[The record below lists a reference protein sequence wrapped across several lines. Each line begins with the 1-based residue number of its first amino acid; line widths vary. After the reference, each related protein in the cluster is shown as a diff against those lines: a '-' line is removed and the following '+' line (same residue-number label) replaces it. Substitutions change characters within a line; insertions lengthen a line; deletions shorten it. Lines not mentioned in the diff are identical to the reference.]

1 MDTLSETNSK
11 CEFTPHSKN
20 WFCPIHPPKS
30 ASKTRQKLH
39 TAKSPLKNQ
48 NQQQKSNQKKQ
59 PKKSAFGKEHCH
71 FSSIMV
77 SKAEK
82 RLVFREGSTHTHT
95 SCSEPRLPITSRW
108 QLSGVAMPRGCNFLN
123 LQIVAGKNRGF
134 FMDLQWCFFCGFP
147 THRFKSF
154 AQVFYGIFFV
164 WKEEIRS
171 CGEVAGIDSQ
181 KWFSRGKSLR
191 RAQRK
196 RGQRHHR
203 YRCGMMWENDW
214 IMLSRSGITSWIT
227 IYIQKKYIQT
237 TCHHLHLI
245 PGGFFSWQRWRFI
258 TPHWFRSV
266 R

>member
-82 RLVFREGSTHTHT
+82 RLVFREGSTHTHKLFRT
-95 SCSEPRLPITSRW
+95 KVTNHLKVAAFRCGDASGM
-108 QLSGVAMPRGCNFLN
+108 QLSQPPNCCRKKPGVFHGFAVVFFLWFSN
-123 LQIVAGKNRGF
+123 PSLQEFCPSFLRY
-134 FMDLQWCFFCGFP
+134 FFCLK
-147 THRFKSF
+147 R
-154 AQVFYGIFFV
+154 
-164 WKEEIRS
+164 R
-171 CGEVAGIDSQ
+171 DSEL
-181 KWFSRGKSLR
+181 W
-191 RAQRK
+191 
-196 RGQRHHR
+196 
-203 YRCGMMWENDW
+203 
-214 IMLSRSGITSWIT
+214 RSGWN
-227 IYIQKKYIQT
+227 
-237 TCHHLHLI
+237 
-245 PGGFFSWQRWRFI
+245 
-258 TPHWFRSV
+258 WFPKVILKGEEPAPSTEEARPAPPQV
-266 R
+266 